1 MYASDY
7 SRIAFQGSTQG
18 SEMTMVS
25 TSSAGPKS
33 STVPF
38 DDGQDSE
45 SSNPLVR
52 LSACNLPISDLTQSH
67 DYFFRSL

>member
-1 MYASDY
+1 
-7 SRIAFQGSTQG
+7 
-18 SEMTMVS
+18 MTMVS